1 MKEMKD
7 IKELVKDYLAEN
19 HAWEKKADGLYHFE
33 IYVDYR
39 DELEDSI
46 AQEILESDYPR
57 DALIEKLLDWYH
69 ESEWDIIDDL
79 VDDFK
84 KEVDPKLLEDAN
96 IIADG
101 NLDDGMI
108 REEFMDIV
116 CVDYPEDWAL
126 GQEFCFNIIVS
137 NGDDNYDFWIN
148 EHIVDEDGNVDKD
161 AEKAG
166 LVWLAKQQGY
176 TLEELVEILKSDY
189 VKEPKTLLETIQ
201 QEVANGFG
209 CEALTFCVKMTLGQA
224 IALKE
229 RMKENPNGSIVL
241 DKRVECGLF
250 DLWSGEGSVLEIACE
265 KDVEIPFENI
275 WKFYIDEKRGNR
287 YDSIHNVYGTDSS
300 LWRDCLKEIK
310 A

>member
-1 MKEMKD
+1 MKTLN
-7 IKELVKDYLAEN
+7 ELVKDYLAEN
-19 HAWEKKADGLYHFE
+19 HTWEKKDNGFYHFE

-39 DELEDSI
+39 DEIDDST
-46 AQEILESDYPR
+46 AQEILENDYPR
-57 DALIEKLLDWYH
+57 DTLIERLWDWYQ
-69 ESEWDIIDDL
+69 EQEWDIIDNL

-84 KEVDPKLLEDAN
+84 EKVDPKLLEDAN

-108 REEFMDIV
+108 REEFMCSV
-116 CVDYPEDWAL
+116 CVDYPIDWAES
-126 GQEFCFNIIVS
+126 QEFCFNIIVS
-137 NGDDNYDFWIN
+137 NGDDNYDFWLN
-148 EHIVDEDGNVDKD
+148 EHIIDEDGKVDKD
-161 AEKAG
+161 AEKSG
-166 LVWLAKQQGY
+166 LVWLATQQGY
-176 TLEELVEILKSDY
+176 TLDQVVEILKNGDIE
-189 VKEPKTLLETIQ
+189 EPKTFLGTVL
-201 QEVANGFG
+201 QEVASGYD

-229 RMKENPNGSIVL
+229 KMESNPNGSIVL

-250 DLWSGEGSVLEIACE
+250 DPWSGGGSVLGIACE
-265 KDVEIPFENI
+265 KDVEIPFKNI
-275 WKFYIDEKRGNR
+275 WKFYIDESRSNR